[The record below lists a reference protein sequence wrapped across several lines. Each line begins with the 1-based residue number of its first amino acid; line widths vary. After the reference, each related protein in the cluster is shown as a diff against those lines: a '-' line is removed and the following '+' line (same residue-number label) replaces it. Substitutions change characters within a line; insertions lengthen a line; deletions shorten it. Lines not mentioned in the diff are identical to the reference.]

1 MCVQV
6 TLLTPILAAKQREL
20 TYYRQ
25 HDGIVKS
32 VGGLIRRARSG
43 LRDPRQRPLNEAGG
57 TFPPH
62 TDPGKMVTSSHYLE
76 APRRLRAFV
85 RAHETSLVVLAAL
98 VGTISGLVVAAMSA
112 AVEGLHVLLFNLEMG
127 DRLSSQFRIEPLRAL
142 LVPSLGGLLLG
153 VAFLLLLRW
162 RPAREIDPIEANA
175 LHGGRMSF
183 RGSLIV
189 ALQTVWS
196 SGVGASVGLEAGYT
210 QLASGLAAS
219 LGRGFHLRRGDQRIM
234 VGCGAAAAIAGAF
247 GAPLAGAFYAF
258 ELVIGGYTPASL
270 TPVGVA
276 AVAGYFVAHGI
287 HSDVAGRRRRCGRR
301 CARARSRHRGVARRP
316 GGAVRHRHHARR
328 GAVRDVA
335 CQDQALAAAAAGAGG
350 PRRRPA
356 RPDNAAGD
364 VVGARR
370 AAFCRICFNSAF
382 GARDHF
388 HPESDCFRHLAGIG
402 FRGGLFFAT
411 LFLGAIGGHLFA
423 GGFDAI
429 WPGLNLSPNVYA
441 IIGMSALSASVIGG
455 PLTMSFIAL
464 ELTGNLWLTTAVLV
478 AVIISTQIT
487 RELFGYS
494 FATWRLHLR
503 GETIR
508 SAADVGWIRDL
519 TVRSLMRRDVATV
532 SANMAIEEFR
542 DKFPLGS
549 KTQVVAVDGT
559 GRYVGLALVADAH
572 APDIKAP
579 DGLIGLLHYR
589 DVVLHPGMNIQEAI
603 AVFDAAEAE
612 LLAVV
617 DIDGE
622 HRPIGLLTEAHAMR
636 RYAEESE
643 QRRREVIGDI

>member
-1 MCVQV
+1 MISK
-6 TLLTPILAAKQREL
+6 P
-20 TYYRQ
+20 
-25 HDGIVKS
+25 
-32 VGGLIRRARSG
+32 
-43 LRDPRQRPLNEAGG
+43 
-57 TFPPH
+57 
-62 TDPGKMVTSSHYLE
+62 HYLE

-98 VGTISGLVVAAMSA
+98 VGTVAGLVVAAMGA
-112 AVEGLHVLLFNLEMG
+112 AVELLHVGLFNLEMG
-127 DRLSSQFRIEPLRAL
+127 ARLSSQIRLDPLRAL

-183 RGSLIV
+183 RGSVIV

-210 QLASGLAAS
+210 QLSSGLAAS
-219 LGRGFHLRRGDQRIM
+219 LGRGFHLRRADQRLM

-276 AVAGYFVAHGI
+276 AVAGYFVAHAFAPLSLGVGVGPVGDVLGRDLAVAAMLGI
-287 HSDVAGRRRRCGRR
+287 LAALFGI
-301 CARARSRHRGVARRP
+301 AIMRGVAFCETLLSKTGLWPPLRP
-316 GGAVRHRHHARR
+316 ALGGLAVGLLALQTPQVMSSGH
-328 GAVRDVA
+328 GALHFDGLVSLPLGAIATVFVLK
-335 CQDQALAAAAAGAGG
+335 ALASVISLG
-350 PRRRPA
+350 
-356 RPDNAAGD
+356 
-364 VVGARR
+364 
-370 AAFCRICFNSAF
+370 S
-382 GARDHF
+382 
-388 HPESDCFRHLAGIG
+388 G

-411 LFLGAIGGHLFA
+411 LLLGALGGRLFA
-423 GGFDAI
+423 AGFDQI
-429 WPGLNLSPNVYA
+429 WPGLNLDPNVYA
-441 IIGMSALSASVIGG
+441 IVGMSALSASVIGG

-464 ELTGNLWLTTAVLV
+464 ESTGNLWLTTIVLV

-519 TVRSLMRRDVATV
+519 TVRRLMRPDVTTV
-532 SANMAIEEFR
+532 NVDMGIEEFR
-542 DKFPLGS
+542 GKFPLGS
-549 KTQVVAVDGT
+549 KTQVVAVDAAGH
-559 GRYVGLALVADAH
+559 YAGLVLVADAH
-572 APDIKAP
+572 AADVEMTK
-579 DGLIGLLHYR
+579 GLHGILHHR
-589 DVVLHPGMNIQEAI
+589 VVVLHPEMNIQEAI
-603 AVFDAAEAE
+603 AVFDTAEAE
-612 LLAVV
+612 SLAVV
-617 DIDGE
+617 EASGE
-622 HRPIGLLTEAHAMR
+622 HRPIGTLTEAHAMR

-643 QRRREVIGDI
+643 RQRRDMIGDT

>member
-1 MCVQV
+1 
-6 TLLTPILAAKQREL
+6 
-20 TYYRQ
+20 
-25 HDGIVKS
+25 
-32 VGGLIRRARSG
+32 
-43 LRDPRQRPLNEAGG
+43 
-57 TFPPH
+57 
-62 TDPGKMVTSSHYLE
+62 MVTSSRFLE
-76 APRRLRAFV
+76 AARRLRAFV
-85 RAHETSLVVLAAL
+85 RAHETSLVLLAAL
-98 VGTISGLVVAAMSA
+98 IGITGGLVVVAMSVA
-112 AVEGLHVLLFNLEMG
+112 LAGLRALLFNISIR
-127 DRLSSQFRIEPLRAL
+127 DRLSSQPSIDPLRAI
-142 LVPSLGGLLLG
+142 LVPSLGGLLIG
-153 VAFLLLLRW
+153 IAFLLLARW

-183 RGSLIV
+183 RGSMIV

-219 LGRGFHLRRGDQRIM
+219 LGRGFHLRRVDQRIM

-247 GAPLAGAFYAF
+247 SAPLAGAFYAF

-276 AVAGYFVAHGI
+276 AVAGYFVAHGFTVL
-287 HSDVAGRRRRCGRR
+287 SLGVGVGPVGDVAGRDLAIAALLGIL
-301 CARARSRHRGVARRP
+301 AALFGIAIMRGVTLCETLLTKTRLWP
-316 GGAVRHRHHARR
+316 P
-328 GAVRDVA
+328 
-335 CQDQALAAAAAGAGG
+335 L
-350 PRRRPA
+350 RPA
-356 RPDNAAGD
+356 LGGLGVGLLALITPQVMSSGHGALHFAGF
-364 VVGARR
+364 VTIPLSV
-370 AAFCRICFNSAF
+370 
-382 GARDHF
+382 
-388 HPESDCFRHLAGIG
+388 LATIFILKAIASVISLGSG

-411 LFLGAIGGHLFA
+411 LFMGAIGGHLFA
-423 GGFDAI
+423 AGFDVVY
-429 WPGLNLSPNVYA
+429 PGLHLSPNVYA

-464 ELTGNLWLTTAVLV
+464 ESTGNLWLTTAVLV

-508 SAADVGWIRDL
+508 SAADIGWIRDL
-519 TVRSLMRRDVATV
+519 TVRSLMRPDVATV
-532 SANMAIEEFR
+532 NANMPIDEFR

-572 APDIKAP
+572 AVDIEAAK
-579 DGLIGLLHYR
+579 GLTGLLHHR

-612 LLAVV
+612 TLAVV
-617 DIDGE
+617 ETDGQ
-622 HRPIGLLTEAHAMR
+622 HRPIGVLSEAHAMR

-643 QRRREVIGDI
+643 QRRREAVGDI

>member
-1 MCVQV
+1 
-6 TLLTPILAAKQREL
+6 
-20 TYYRQ
+20 
-25 HDGIVKS
+25 
-32 VGGLIRRARSG
+32 
-43 LRDPRQRPLNEAGG
+43 
-57 TFPPH
+57 
-62 TDPGKMVTSSHYLE
+62 MVITSNYLE

-98 VGTISGLVVAAMSA
+98 VGTIGGLVVVAMSV
-112 AVEGLHVLLFNLEMG
+112 AVAGLHALLFNISIRE
-127 DRLSSQFRIEPLRAL
+127 RLSSQISIEPLRAL

-183 RGSLIV
+183 RGSVIV

-219 LGRGFHLRRGDQRIM
+219 LGRGFHLRRADQRIM
-234 VGCGAAAAIAGAF
+234 VGCGAAAAISGAF

-276 AVAGYFVAHGI
+276 AVAGYFVTHGFAALRLGVGVGPVGDI
-287 HSDVAGRRRRCGRR
+287 LGRDLAIAAMLGIL
-301 CARARSRHRGVARRP
+301 AALFGIAIMRGVALCETLLSKTGLWP
-316 GGAVRHRHHARR
+316 P
-328 GAVRDVA
+328 
-335 CQDQALAAAAAGAGG
+335 L
-350 PRRRPA
+350 RPA
-356 RPDNAAGD
+356 LGGLA
-364 VVGARR
+364 VGLLALQTPQVM
-370 AAFCRICFNSAF
+370 SSGH
-382 GARDHF
+382 GALHF
-388 HPESDCFRHLAGIG
+388 AGIVSMPLAVIATVFVLKAMASVISLGSG

-411 LFLGAIGGHLFA
+411 LLMGALGGRLFA
-423 GGFDAI
+423 AGIDTV
-429 WPGLNLSPNVYA
+429 WPGLDLDPNVYA

-464 ELTGNLWLTTAVLV
+464 ESTGNLWLTTAVLV

-519 TVRSLMRRDVATV
+519 TVQRLMRPDVTTV
-532 SANMAIEEFR
+532 NADMGIEEFR
-542 DKFPLGS
+542 GKFPLGS
-549 KTQVVAVDGT
+549 KTRVVAVDAT
-559 GRYVGLALVADAH
+559 GRYVGLALVAEAH
-572 APDIKAP
+572 APDIEARN
-579 DGLIGLLHYR
+579 GLIDMLHHR
-589 DVVLHPGMNIQEAI
+589 DVVLHPVMNIQEAI
-603 AVFDAAEAE
+603 AVFDAA
-612 LLAVV
+612 
-617 DIDGE
+617 GE
-622 HRPIGLLTEAHAMR
+622 HRPVGILTEAHAMR

-643 QRRREVIGDI
+643 QRRREAVGDI

>member
-1 MCVQV
+1 MI
-6 TLLTPILAAKQREL
+6 TK
-20 TYYRQ
+20 
-25 HDGIVKS
+25 
-32 VGGLIRRARSG
+32 
-43 LRDPRQRPLNEAGG
+43 
-57 TFPPH
+57 F
-62 TDPGKMVTSSHYLE
+62 HYLE

-98 VGTISGLVVAAMSA
+98 VGASGGLVVVAMSA
-112 AVEGLHVLLFNLEMG
+112 AVDALHVVLFNLEAG
-127 DRLSSQFRIEPLRAL
+127 DRLSSQIKIDPLRAL

-153 VAFLLLLRW
+153 VAFLLLVRW

-189 ALQTVWS
+189 ALQTIWS

-210 QLASGLAAS
+210 QLSSGLAAS
-219 LGRGFHLRRGDQRIM
+219 LGRGFHLRRADQRLM

-276 AVAGYFVAHGI
+276 SVVGYFVAHGFT
-287 HSDVAGRRRRCGRR
+287 VASLGVGVGPVGEVLGRDLAVAALLGVL
-301 CARARSRHRGVARRP
+301 AALFGIAIMRGVALTETLLSKTGPWPPLRTAL
-316 GGAVRHRHHARR
+316 GGLAVGLLALRTPEVMSSGH
-328 GAVRDVA
+328 GAL
-335 CQDQALAAAAAGAGG
+335 Q
-350 PRRRPA
+350 
-356 RPDNAAGD
+356 
-364 VVGARR
+364 
-370 AAFCRICFNSAF
+370 F
-382 GARDHF
+382 
-388 HPESDCFRHLAGIG
+388 AGIISMPLAFIALVFALKTIASVVSLGSG

-411 LFLGAIGGHLFA
+411 LFLGAIGGRLFA
-423 GGFDAI
+423 AGIDTIAPGF
-429 WPGLNLSPNVYA
+429 NLDPNVYA

-464 ELTGNLWLTTAVLV
+464 ESTGDLWLTTVVLV

-519 TVRSLMRRDVATV
+519 TVRRLMRPDVATV
-532 SANMAIEEFR
+532 NADMPIAEFR
-542 DKFPLGS
+542 AKFPLGS
-549 KTQVVAVDGT
+549 KTRVVAVDET
-559 GRYVGLALVADAH
+559 GHYVGLVVVADAH
-572 APDIKAP
+572 APDIDTAK
-579 DGLIGLLHYR
+579 GLRGILHHQR
-589 DVVLHPGMNIQEAI
+589 DVLHPGMNIQDAI
-603 AVFDAAEAE
+603 AVFDVAEAE
-612 LLAVV
+612 SLAVV
-617 DIDGE
+617 ETGGE
-622 HRPIGLLTEAHAMR
+622 RRPIGTLTEAHAMR

-643 QRRREVIGDI
+643 RRRREVIGDA

>member
-1 MCVQV
+1 M
-6 TLLTPILAAKQREL
+6 AA
-20 TYYRQ
+20 
-25 HDGIVKS
+25 
-32 VGGLIRRARSG
+32 
-43 LRDPRQRPLNEAGG
+43 
-57 TFPPH
+57 
-62 TDPGKMVTSSHYLE
+62 TSRYLE

-85 RAHETSLVVLAAL
+85 RAHETSLAALAAL
-98 VGTISGLVVAAMSA
+98 IGTFGGLVVAAMSA

-127 DRLSSQFRIEPLRAL
+127 ERLSSQFSIDPWRAL
-142 LVPSLGGLLLG
+142 LVPSLGGLVLG
-153 VAFLLLLRW
+153 VTSLLLLRW

-183 RGSLIV
+183 RGSVIV

-276 AVAGYFVAHGI
+276 AVSGYFAAHAFTVLSLGVGVGPVGDVLGHDLAIAALLGVFAALVGI
-287 HSDVAGRRRRCGRR
+287 GIM
-301 CARARSRHRGVARRP
+301 RGVALCEMLLSKTWLPLRLVL
-316 GGAVRHRHHARR
+316 GGLAVGGLALLTPQVMSSGH
-328 GAVRDVA
+328 GA
-335 CQDQALAAAAAGAGG
+335 LHFAGFVSIPMTVIAGVFVLKAIASIISLG
-350 PRRRPA
+350 
-356 RPDNAAGD
+356 
-364 VVGARR
+364 
-370 AAFCRICFNSAF
+370 S
-382 GARDHF
+382 
-388 HPESDCFRHLAGIG
+388 G

-411 LFLGAIGGHLFA
+411 LFLGALGGHLFA
-423 GGFDAI
+423 AGFDAI
-429 WPGLNLSPNVYA
+429 WPGLNLNPNVYA
-441 IIGMSALSASVIGG
+441 IVGMSALSASVIGG

-464 ELTGNLWLTTAVLV
+464 ESTGNLWLTTAVLV

-494 FATWRLHLR
+494 FATWRFHLR

-519 TVRSLMRRDVATV
+519 TVRRLMRSDLATV
-532 SANMAIEEFR
+532 NSNMTIGEFR
-542 DKFPLGS
+542 AKFPLGS
-549 KTQVVAVDGT
+549 KNQVVAVDAE
-559 GRYVGLALVADAH
+559 GRYIGLASVAEAH
-572 APDIKAP
+572 APDVDAAS
-579 DGLIGLLHYR
+579 GLVKILHHR
-589 DVVLHPGMNIQEAI
+589 DVVLHPFMNIQEAI

-612 LLAVV
+612 SLVV
-617 DIDGE
+617 VESGGE
-622 HRPIGLLTEAHAMR
+622 RQPIGTLSETHAMR

-643 QRRREVIGDI
+643 QRRREAIGDL